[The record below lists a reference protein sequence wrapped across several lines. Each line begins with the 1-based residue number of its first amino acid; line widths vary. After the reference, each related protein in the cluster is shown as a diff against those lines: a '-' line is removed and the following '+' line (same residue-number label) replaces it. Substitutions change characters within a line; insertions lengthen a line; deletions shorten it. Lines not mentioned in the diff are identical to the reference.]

1 MKEFK
6 ESFILILVVT
16 LILLISFIIGKG
28 VDFNPEA
35 REACLI
41 NPYLMSFY
49 EDQSGNQN
57 HLTLP
62 ENINYEYISFDG
74 FDDYLEVGDSDTII
88 GYYTEDT
95 VFVNSTDII
104 VGKDYLFMG
113 DTITAYPNY
122 GYSASS
128 TSYMIF
134 SVNVFTVYE
143 VNKIFKELEKR
154 WEEKESIIIKPDSL
168 ENQLFKINE

>member
-1 MKEFK
+1 MKK
-6 ESFILILVVT
+6 GNIIYWSVILLWIFILI
-16 LILLISFIIGKG
+16 IIGIRKYNEY
-28 VDFNPEA
+28 FNPVASE
-35 REACLI
+35 
-41 NPYLMSFY
+41 SFSLY
-49 EDQSGNQN
+49 IDKSGNQN

-62 ENINYEYISFDG
+62 ENVKGEYLRFDG
-74 FDDYLEVGDSDTII
+74 VDDYL
-88 GYYTEDT
+88 
-95 VFVNSTDII
+95 STDII
-104 VGKDYLFMG
+104 VGHDYLFMG
-113 DTITAYPNY
+113 DTITVYPNF

-128 TSYMIF
+128 INYMIF

>member
-57 HLTLP
+57 HLVRG
-62 ENINYEYISFDG
+62 NS
-74 FDDYLEVGDSDTII
+74 YLLS
-88 GYYTEDT
+88 
-95 VFVNSTDII
+95 
-104 VGKDYLFMG
+104 G
-113 DTITAYPNY
+113 DTITAIWFDNS
-122 GYSASS
+122 YSIE
-128 TSYMIF
+128 TELYIIWTTDI
-134 SVNVFTVYE
+134 VTLHE
-143 VNKIFKELEKR
+143 VNKICKELEKR
-154 WEEKESIIIKPDSL
+154 WLNENMLNKPDSL
-168 ENQLFKINE
+168 ENQLFKINKE

>member
-62 ENINYEYISFDG
+62 ENINYEYISLDG
-74 FDDYLEVGDSDTII
+74 FDDYLSFKEDYVEVGS
-88 GYYTEDT
+88 
-95 VFVNSTDII
+95 NDII

-122 GYSASS
+122 GYSASGIH
-128 TSYMIF
+128 YMIW
-134 SVNVFTVYE
+134 SVNVFTVLE
-143 VNKIFKELEKR
+143 VNKICKELEKR
-154 WEEKESIIIKPDSL
+154 WLNENMLNKPDSL
-168 ENQLFKINE
+168 ENQLFKINKE